1 MGANASIV
9 EFMDILKL
17 GWDVT
22 IGAANELT
30 SENGGHASVRIEIEA
45 RNIYMRNRWARAK
58 RSELTTSTRQHQ
70 AKTSQ
75 IIAKQ
80 APYVN

>member
-22 IGAANELT
+22 TGAANELT

-45 RNIYMRNRWARAK
+45 RNIYIYAESVGASQTQRANDIDA
-58 RSELTTSTRQHQ
+58 TTS
-70 AKTSQ
+70 S
-75 IIAKQ
+75 
-80 APYVN
+80 

>member
-22 IGAANELT
+22 TGAANELT

-45 RNIYMRNRWARAK
+45 RNIYAESVGASQTQRANDIDA
-58 RSELTTSTRQHQ
+58 TTS
-70 AKTSQ
+70 S
-75 IIAKQ
+75 
-80 APYVN
+80 

>member
-22 IGAANELT
+22 IGAANEMT
-30 SENGGHASVRIEIEA
+30 SKNGGHAGVRIEIEA
-45 RNIYMRNRWARAK
+45 RNICRIGWHTQNR
-58 RSELTTSTRQHQ
+58 
-70 AKTSQ
+70 
-75 IIAKQ
+75 
-80 APYVN
+80 